1 MSADTD
7 ELETDEMAEV
17 LRRRRREAR
26 EAGLS
31 QVEARLWAESD
42 RDIGELRRLVE
53 AGCPPELLARVL
65 L

>member
-17 LRRRRREAR
+17 LRRRRREAL